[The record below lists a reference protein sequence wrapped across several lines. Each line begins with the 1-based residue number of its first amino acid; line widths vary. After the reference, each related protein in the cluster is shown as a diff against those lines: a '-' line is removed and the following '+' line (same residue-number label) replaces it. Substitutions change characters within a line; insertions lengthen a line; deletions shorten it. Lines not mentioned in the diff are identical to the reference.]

1 MEDDSTRKL
10 EVVLRLVEKTGAH
23 IVPLQAERD
32 AWVPTII
39 RPSTGFDDVR
49 VAALTSDLRLLVS
62 APENSMQ
69 PGFPLFLP
77 PGDFRTGAVG
87 RDLHVLILKNGG
99 RKGGGD
105 IALDPEPLIGKV
117 CHRSVDGDGTGI
129 ENRGPKA

>member
-1 MEDDSTRKL
+1 MEYDSTRKL
-10 EVVLRLVEKTGAH
+10 EVVLRLAEKTGAH

-32 AWVPTII
+32 A
-39 RPSTGFDDVR
+39 RPPAIVGSSSGFDDVR
-49 VAALTSDLRLLVS
+49 VAALIRYLRLQVG
-62 APENSMQ
+62 APENSVQ

-77 PGDFRTGAVG
+77 PGDLRTGAVG

-117 CHRSVDGDGTGI
+117 SHRSVDADGAGI
-129 ENRGPKA
+129 ENR